1 MQLLGENQ
9 SAKNGPP
16 PYELA
21 IGHKVPM
28 AHKLSQ
34 LLLVVGLDNNSLL
47 QKILQFME
55 KGGWTELEA
64 LTRWLTCQHRSCL
77 NST

>member
-1 MQLLGENQ
+1 MT
-9 SAKNGPP
+9 
-16 PYELA
+16 
-21 IGHKVPM
+21 
-28 AHKLSQ
+28 HKLSQ

-64 LTRWLTCQHRSCL
+64 LILWLTCQQGAA
-77 NST
+77 